1 MRLPIKLKLAAN
13 FTILTALAGV
23 VAWLC
28 ISSLGSLNTTLGE
41 LIQGSVTRIQAAD
54 DLKLAVL
61 DIIPYEKNM
70 LMATSP
76 DEIRA
81 YEEELTKHRRFP
93 QAVREPAEHRNQR
106 GKAKNGRLDSHMGA
120 LDLDAGQ
127 DARASRPKWPTG
139 SEGPVAS

>member
-1 MRLPIKLKLAAN
+1 MRASIKLKLAAN

-23 VAWLC
+23 VAWLG
-28 ISSLGSLNTTLGE
+28 ISSLASLNASFGE

-76 DEIRA
+76 DEIRT
-81 YEEELTKHRRFP
+81 YEEELTKHRTTFLKRFESL
-93 QAVREPAEHRNQR
+93 QNIATNEVRQKMTAF
-106 GKAKNGRLDSHMGA
+106 DTHMGA
-120 LDLDAGQ
+120 LDLSAGQ
-127 DARASRPKWPTG
+127 NARAS
-139 SEGPVAS
+139 

>member
-13 FTILTALAGV
+13 FTILTALAGI
-23 VAWLC
+23 VAWLG
-28 ISSLGSLNTTLGE
+28 ISRLGSLNTTLGE

-81 YEEELTKHRRFP
+81 YEEELTKHRTAFLKRFESL
-93 QAVREPAEHRNQR
+93 QNIATNEVRQKMA
-106 GKAKNGRLDSHMGA
+106 A
-120 LDLDAGQ
+120 LTPTWVRWTSTQ
-127 DARASRPKWPTG
+127 DRMRASRPKWPTG